1 MNDGAPFGG
10 PDAGAQNWM
19 VPGIA
24 LAVVHHRRRIATLL
38 GRLDGLH
45 REAVEVAVA
54 AFEDGAV
61 DAATLLVQFSD
72 RLGGSDAQLERV
84 VADLEA
90 RRVLPRAF
98 H

>member
-1 MNDGAPFGG
+1 MNDGKQFGG
-10 PDAGAQNWM
+10 RDEHAQNWM

-38 GRLDGLH
+38 GRLDNNQ
-45 REAVEVAVA
+45 RDAVEVAVA

-72 RLGGSDAQLERV
+72 RGGSEKEPQ
-84 VADLEA
+84 
-90 RRVLPRAF
+90 
-98 H
+98 